1 MTFWSDTMLHNKH
14 LKTTAA
20 GSTGIIA
27 ETVNFAKS
35 LVPLPKRGK
44 TGQWYLGA
52 AMIYVALGAPGSKR
66 VIKEIASIID
76 QPKYFAKVVT
86 GGAGALLV
94 FSAAS

>member
-27 ETVNFAKS
+27 DTVNFAKS

-52 AMIYVALGAPGSKR
+52 AMIYVALGAPGSK
-66 VIKEIASIID
+66 
-76 QPKYFAKVVT
+76 
-86 GGAGALLV
+86 
-94 FSAAS
+94 

>member
-27 ETVNFAKS
+27 DTVNFAKS

-66 VIKEIASIID
+66 VIREIASIID